1 MAFILKTSVW
11 AQDQQQLKAW
21 KYQSRLMRAM
31 SKPAATPRG
40 TFHETAP
47 FLHGKGGPGGGFVD
61 K

>member
-21 KYQSRLMRAM
+21 KYQSRLMRAE

-47 FLHGKGGPGGGFVD
+47 FLLRKGGFVD